1 MASAGPRV
9 RAADRL
15 QRDNGAL
22 RPASHCP
29 ESTRLKINIPD
40 SGAVL
45 RSFLHI
51 LERPPEKMFVHLAF
65 GDVFFITGTQ

>member
-9 RAADRL
+9 RAAGRL
-15 QRDNGAL
+15 QRDIGAL
-22 RPASHCP
+22 RSASHCP
-29 ESTRLKINIPD
+29 ESTRLKIKTD